1 MSVIMP
7 KKNQCKYCSN
17 PFLLTFCF
25 LGASHFIIK
34 KEWCGVQI
42 LKNSFETKQNEKFL
56 FEKSMHVFQH
66 DMIFAVA
73 KVKRSSYCTD
83 T

>member
-1 MSVIMP
+1 M
-7 KKNQCKYCSN
+7 
-17 PFLLTFCF
+17 
-25 LGASHFIIK
+25 
-34 KEWCGVQI
+34 QI

-73 KVKRSSYCTD
+73 KVKD
-83 T
+83 PLIVLILDQ